1 MEDIGIVSQFLMGF
15 ECNSFLYKF
24 LDQEDSSEIRKENIE
39 NEINL
44 MIQEQNTYY
53 IVTSQFYIYIIIIN
67 NICHSTDV
75 IFSISTFID
84 KRFCNRWVY
93 SSGVFSNGLQIF
105 SFLLFF

>member
-1 MEDIGIVSQFLMGF
+1 MGF

-53 IVTSQFYIYIIIIN
+53 IDTSQFQFYIYIYIIII
-67 NICHSTDV
+67 
-75 IFSISTFID
+75 
-84 KRFCNRWVY
+84 
-93 SSGVFSNGLQIF
+93 L
-105 SFLLFF
+105 